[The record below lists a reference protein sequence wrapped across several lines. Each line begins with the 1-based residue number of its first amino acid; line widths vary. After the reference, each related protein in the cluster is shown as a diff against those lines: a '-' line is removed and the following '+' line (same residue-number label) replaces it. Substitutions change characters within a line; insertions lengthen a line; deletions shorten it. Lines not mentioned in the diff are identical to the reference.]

1 MFIALQHAVSS
12 EIISRITGE
21 NLTEFDVNIQRY
33 PHPPYVQDIAV
44 EFLQFLLPL
53 FLTLTFSY
61 TAVNI
66 VRAVTLE
73 KELQLKVS
81 VAGTLNIIILRTA
94 KSDLLVTLKAV
105 FKSGTHGKSGH
116 IFCCIFILCLSFP
129 LLCIL
134 IFCFFCRKR

>member
-21 NLTEFDVNIQRY
+21 NLTEFDINIQRY

-105 FKSGTHGKSGH
+105 FKSGKSHLLVH
-116 IFCCIFILCLSFP
+116 IYFVPILSSAVYP
-129 LLCIL
+129 YLL
-134 IFCFFCRKR
+134 FFCRKR